1 MSRREPKQAEGNVG
15 AFLGPDMLV
24 PTPIRTL
31 EDEYDDQP
39 SEPQDSD
46 HEPEPA
52 SPGTCTGM
60 SSRAGPATRTSCP
73 SSATP
78 R

>member
-52 SPGTCTGM
+52 SPGLIKGLL
-60 SSRAGPATRTSCP
+60 RLVVARGKRRRP
-73 SSATP
+73 
-78 R
+78 

>member
-1 MSRREPKQAEGNVG
+1 MSRREPKQAEGNAG

-31 EDEYDDQP
+31 EYDDQP

-52 SPGTCTGM
+52 SQGWIKGLLRLVVARGKRRRP
-60 SSRAGPATRTSCP
+60 
-73 SSATP
+73 
-78 R
+78 